1 MKSILT
7 FLAAGLGLILAPVLA
22 GAVTHT
28 VNQSGLTFVPAD
40 ITIEIGDTV
49 EWIWESGNH
58 TVTSGTDL
66 SDPEVGVLFDA
77 PLNSGNPSFSFTFN
91 EVGVQDYFCRPH
103 LNFGMVGSVT
113 VTSASPVD
121 QTPRTAAL
129 NLQANVPNPFNPSTR
144 ITFDLADT
152 GQGSTRVS
160 LRVFDLQGRL
170 VKVLLEESM
179 ATDRHTAV
187 WDGRNDQG
195 AAVPSGVYV
204 YRLSAAGKTLARTMT
219 LAK

>member
-7 FLAAGLGLILAPVLA
+7 ILAAGLGLILAPALA

-28 VNQSGLTFVPAD
+28 VNQSGLNFDPAD

-49 EWIWESGNH
+49 EWIWSGGSH

-66 SDPEVGVLFDA
+66 SDPEVGMLFDT
-77 PLNSGNPSFSFTFN
+77 PLTSGNPSVTFTFT

-179 ATDRHTAV
+179 AADRHTAV

>member
-7 FLAAGLGLILAPVLA
+7 ILVAGLGLILAPALA
-22 GAVTHT
+22 GAITHT
-28 VNQSGLTFVPAD
+28 VNQNGLSFDPAD
-40 ITIEIGDTV
+40 ITIEVGDTV
-49 EWIWESGNH
+49 EWIWGGGNH

-66 SDPEVGVLFDA
+66 SDPDVGVLFDA
-77 PLNSGNPSFSFTFN
+77 PLNSGNPSFSFTFT
-91 EVGVQDYFCRPH
+91 EAGVQDYFCRPH
-103 LNFGMVGSVT
+103 VNFGMVGTVT

-129 NLQANVPNPFNPSTR
+129 NLLANVPNPFNPSTR

-170 VKVLLEESM
+170 VKVLLEETM
-179 ATDRHTAV
+179 AADRHTAV
-187 WDGRNDQG
+187 WDGRDDQG